1 MIAVIGLGGA
11 GGNIADEASKMGFLS
26 GAINFSQNDLEEA
39 NVRYKLRLSGSEGV
53 GKNREMAIQLFNEQ
67 WEVAVKWIQ
76 DNFSNVDAI
85 ILAASSSGGSGS
97 GILPLLT
104 EILVNLMPNKV
115 ISVFVVVPDISEAPV
130 SQQNCLDTFESLSK
144 LNVSVFP
151 IDNQQAKNKFS
162 AKNKIFE
169 HTNKKVI
176 EHLQTITSYTEKT
189 SKNGNFDKRDFLTVL
204 GTSGIAAVAEVEIA
218 SLSKNINLS
227 EDWVSEQVNK
237 SWTSGIFVPVET
249 NKVTRA
255 AVIFDGQ
262 EGLLEYVNHERIFNF
277 FDKKMPLDLFEG
289 NYHESKGKLIT
300 ILTGLEWCNTRLQDI
315 ERSLEIR
322 RDDVESVLSKQN
334 HYQSKSTID
343 IFSKLRK
350 PQEKKQSVMDILSK
364 YTKR

>member
-11 GGNIADEASKMGFLS
+11 GGNIADEACKMGFLS
-26 GAINFSQNDLEEA
+26 GAINFSQNDLDEA
-39 NVRYKLRLSGSEGV
+39 NVKHKLRLSGSEGV
-53 GKNREMAIQLFNEQ
+53 GKNRDLAIQLFNDQ
-67 WEVAVKWIQ
+67 WEIAVKWIQ
-76 DNFSNVDAI
+76 DNFSNVDAV

-104 EILVNLMPNKV
+104 EILVNVMPDKV
-115 ISVFVVVPDISEAPV
+115 ISVFVVVPDLSEAPV
-130 SQQNCLDTFESLSK
+130 SQQNCLNTFESLSK

-151 IDNQQAKNKFS
+151 IDNQQAKNRVTG
-162 AKNKIFE
+162 KNKIFE
-169 HTNKKVI
+169 YTNKKAV
-176 EHLQTITSYTEKT
+176 EHLQIVTSYTEKT

-204 GTSGIAAVAEVEIA
+204 GTSGIASISEVEIA

-227 EDWVSEQVNK
+227 EEWVSEQVNE
-237 SWTSGIFVPVET
+237 SWISSVFVPVET

-255 AVIFDGQ
+255 AIIFDGQ
-262 EGLLEYVNHERIFNF
+262 EGLLEYVNHERIFSF

-289 NYHESKGKLIT
+289 NYHASKGKLVT

-315 ERSLEIR
+315 ERSLESK
-322 RDDVESVLSKQN
+322 RDDVESVLSNQN
-334 HYQSKSTID
+334 HYQCKTTMD
-343 IFSKLRK
+343 IFSKLRR